1 MNASGRRPAA
11 PDQSPRQPDPK
22 QRVRSTRSM
31 EILCLALAALV
42 VVWSRVLTTQL
53 WPVLGLLCAFVVAIV
68 AFRSRRFFPGRTRT
82 RLLIESWSMVMF
94 IAGVLWFTG
103 KRSSPIL
110 NLYLL
115 PIILSALTLGRLV
128 TLLQV
133 AVIAICHLLLAAATP
148 GLDVI
153 SLVYASQAVGQLAP
167 FLLVAYLTTT
177 LSADITEAR
186 ERIENL
192 AQTDALTGLYN
203 LGMFNE
209 VWQRERDPGVYAL
222 LLIDMDKLKDINDA
236 FGHEAG
242 NSAITLVAQCLQ
254 RSIRTTDYAA
264 RFGGD
269 EFAVLL
275 PGASPEIAEA
285 VVKRVRH
292 NVFKTTLDLRSRM
305 IRCSVSIGVVN
316 YPKDARDMR
325 ELLSITDRNMYRDK
339 ELRRAPGSEASA

>member
-1 MNASGRRPAA
+1 
-11 PDQSPRQPDPK
+11 
-22 QRVRSTRSM
+22 VRSTRSI

-42 VVWSRVLTTQL
+42 LVWSRSPATPL
-53 WPVLGLLCAFVVAIV
+53 WPVLALLGGFAGAIV
-68 AFRSRRFFPGRTRT
+68 MFRARRFFPRRTRT
-82 RLLIESWSMVMF
+82 RLLIESWCMVIF
-94 IAGVLWFTG
+94 ITGVLWFTG
-103 KRSSPIL
+103 KSTSPLL

-133 AVIAICHLLLAAATP
+133 AVVAICHLLLAAATP
-148 GLDVI
+148 GLDVL
-153 SLVYASQAVGQLAP
+153 SLAYASHAVGQLAP

-192 AQTDALTGLYN
+192 AQTDTLTGLYN
-203 LGMFNE
+203 LRMFNE
-209 VWQRERDPGVYAL
+209 VWQRAHDSAERERGVYAL
-222 LLIDMDKLKDINDA
+222 LMIDMDKLKDINDA

-254 RSIRTTDYAA
+254 RSIRNTDYAA

-325 ELLSITDRNMYRDK
+325 ELLSIADRKMYRDK

>member
-1 MNASGRRPAA
+1 
-11 PDQSPRQPDPK
+11 
-22 QRVRSTRSM
+22 
-31 EILCLALAALV
+31 
-42 VVWSRVLTTQL
+42 
-53 WPVLGLLCAFVVAIV
+53 
-68 AFRSRRFFPGRTRT
+68 
-82 RLLIESWSMVMF
+82 MVIF
-94 IAGVLWFTG
+94 ITGVLWFTG
-103 KRSSPIL
+103 KSSSPLL

-115 PIILSALTLGRLV
+115 PIILSAFTLGRLV

-148 GLDVI
+148 GLDVV
-153 SLVYASQAVGQLAP
+153 SLFYASQAVGQLAP

-177 LSADITEAR
+177 LTADITEAR

-203 LGMFNE
+203 LRMFNE
-209 VWQRERDPGVYAL
+209 VWQREHSSAERDRGVYAL
-222 LLIDMDKLKDINDA
+222 LMIDMDKLKDINDA

-242 NSAITLVAQCLQ
+242 NSAIILVAQCLQ
-254 RSIRTTDYAA
+254 RSIRNTDYAA

-275 PGASPEIAEA
+275 PGASSEVADA

-305 IRCSVSIGVVN
+305 IRCSVSICVVN

-325 ELLSITDRNMYRDK
+325 ELLSMADRKMYRDK

>member
-1 MNASGRRPAA
+1 
-11 PDQSPRQPDPK
+11 
-22 QRVRSTRSM
+22 VRSTRSI

-42 VVWSRVLTTQL
+42 LVWSRALVTQL
-53 WPVLGLLCAFVVAIV
+53 WPVTALLLAFVAAIL
-68 AFRSRRFFPGRTRT
+68 AFRARRFFPGRTRT
-82 RLLIESWSMVMF
+82 RLLIESWSMVLF
-94 IAGVLWFTG
+94 ISGVLWFTG
-103 KRSSPIL
+103 KSASPLL

-133 AVIAICHLLLAAATP
+133 VVVAAFHLLLAAATP
-148 GLDVI
+148 GLDVL

-192 AQTDALTGLYN
+192 AQNDALTGLYN
-203 LGMFNE
+203 LRMFNE
-209 VWQRERDPGVYAL
+209 VWQRAHAAAEGDRGVYAL
-222 LLIDMDKLKDINDA
+222 LMIDMDKLKDINDA
-236 FGHEAG
+236 FGHDAG

-254 RSIRTTDYAA
+254 RSIRNTDYAA

-275 PGASPEIAEA
+275 PGASPDIAEA

-316 YPKDARDMR
+316 YPRDGRDMR
-325 ELLSITDRNMYRDK
+325 ELLSMADRNMYRDK
-339 ELRRAPGSEASA
+339 ELRRAPGTPANA

>member
-1 MNASGRRPAA
+1 
-11 PDQSPRQPDPK
+11 
-22 QRVRSTRSM
+22 
-31 EILCLALAALV
+31 
-42 VVWSRVLTTQL
+42 
-53 WPVLGLLCAFVVAIV
+53 
-68 AFRSRRFFPGRTRT
+68 
-82 RLLIESWSMVMF
+82 MVMF
-94 IAGVLWFTG
+94 ITGVLWFTG
-103 KRSSPIL
+103 KSSSPLL

-115 PIILSALTLGRLV
+115 PIILSAFTLGRLV

-133 AVIAICHLLLAAATP
+133 AVIAVCHLLLAAASP
-148 GLDVI
+148 ALDVM
-153 SLVYASQAVGQLAP
+153 SLTYASQAVGQLAP

-203 LGMFNE
+203 LRMFNE
-209 VWQRERDPGVYAL
+209 VWQREHAACERDRGVYAL
-222 LLIDMDKLKDINDA
+222 LMIDMDKLKDINDA
-236 FGHEAG
+236 FGHDAG

-254 RSIRTTDYAA
+254 RSIRNTDHAA

-275 PGASPEIAEA
+275 PGATPEIAEA

-316 YPKDARDMR
+316 YPRDSRDSR
-325 ELLSITDRNMYRDK
+325 EILSIADRNMYRDK

>member
-1 MNASGRRPAA
+1 
-11 PDQSPRQPDPK
+11 
-22 QRVRSTRSM
+22 VRSTRSI

-42 VVWSRVLTTQL
+42 LVWSRSPTTPL
-53 WPVLGLLCAFVVAIV
+53 WPAIALLGAFAAAIV
-68 AFRSRRFFPGRTRT
+68 MFRARRFFPRRTRT
-82 RLLIESWSMVMF
+82 RLLIESWCMVIF
-94 IAGVLWFTG
+94 ITGVLWFTG
-103 KRSSPIL
+103 KSMSPLL

-133 AVIAICHLLLAAATP
+133 AVVAICHVLLAAATP
-148 GLDVI
+148 GIDVL
-153 SLVYASQAVGQLAP
+153 SLVYASLAVGQLAP

-192 AQTDALTGLYN
+192 AQTDTLTGLYN
-203 LGMFNE
+203 LRMFNE
-209 VWQRERDPGVYAL
+209 VWQRAHDSAERERGVYAL
-222 LLIDMDKLKDINDA
+222 LMIDMDKLKDINDA

-254 RSIRTTDYAA
+254 RSIRNTDYAA

-325 ELLSITDRNMYRDK
+325 ELLSIADRKMYRDK

>member
-1 MNASGRRPAA
+1 M
-11 PDQSPRQPDPK
+11 
-22 QRVRSTRSM
+22 RSTRSI

-42 VVWSRVLTTQL
+42 LVWSRALITQL
-53 WPVLGLLCAFVVAIV
+53 WPVLGLLLAFVIAIV
-68 AFRSRRFFPGRTRT
+68 SFRARRFFPGHTRT

-94 IAGVLWFTG
+94 VTGVLWFTG
-103 KRSSPIL
+103 KSDSPLL

-133 AVIAICHLLLAAATP
+133 AVIAVVHVLLAAVTP
-148 GLDVI
+148 GIDVL
-153 SLVYASQAVGQLAP
+153 SLTYASLAVGQLAP

-192 AQTDALTGLYN
+192 AQTDALTGLLN
-203 LGMFNE
+203 LRMFNE
-209 VWQRERDPGVYAL
+209 VWQREHAASERDRGVYAML
-222 LLIDMDKLKDINDA
+222 MIDMDKLKDINDA
-236 FGHEAG
+236 YGHDAG
-242 NSAITLVAQCLQ
+242 NSAIVLVAQCLQ
-254 RSIRTTDYAA
+254 RSIRSTDFAA
-264 RFGGD
+264 RFGSD

-275 PGASPEIAEA
+275 PGATPEIAET

-316 YPKDARDMR
+316 YPKDSRDMR
-325 ELLSITDRNMYRDK
+325 ELLSIGDRKMYRDK
-339 ELRRAPGSEASA
+339 ELRRTPGSEASA

>member
-1 MNASGRRPAA
+1 M
-11 PDQSPRQPDPK
+11 
-22 QRVRSTRSM
+22 RSTRSI

-42 VVWSRVLTTQL
+42 LVWSRALTVQFG
-53 WPVLGLLCAFVVAIV
+53 PVLGLLGAFGVAIV
-68 AFRSRRFFPGRTRT
+68 VFRSPRFFPRHSRT
-82 RLLIESWSMVMF
+82 RLLIESWSMVIF
-94 IAGVLWFTG
+94 ITGVLWFTG
-103 KRSSPIL
+103 KSSSPLL

-133 AVIAICHLLLAAATP
+133 AAIAICHLLLAASTP
-148 GLDVI
+148 GLDVA
-153 SLVYASQAVGQLAP
+153 SLFYASQAVGQLAP

-203 LGMFNE
+203 LRMFNE
-209 VWQRERDPGVYAL
+209 VWQREHAASERDRGVYSL
-222 LLIDMDKLKDINDA
+222 LLIDMDKLKDINDD

-242 NSAITLVAQCLQ
+242 NSAIKLVAQCLQ
-254 RSIRTTDYAA
+254 RSIRNSDYAA

-275 PGASPEIAEA
+275 PGASPDIAEA

-292 NVFKTTLDLRSRM
+292 NVYKTTLDLRSRM
-305 IRCSVSIGVVN
+305 IRCSVSIGLVN

-325 ELLSITDRNMYRDK
+325 EILSMADRKMYRDK
-339 ELRRAPGSEASA
+339 ELRRAPGSEANV

>member
-1 MNASGRRPAA
+1 M
-11 PDQSPRQPDPK
+11 
-22 QRVRSTRSM
+22 RSTRSI

-42 VVWSRVLTTQL
+42 LVWSRALITQL
-53 WPVLGLLCAFVVAIV
+53 WPVTALLLAFVAAILT
-68 AFRSRRFFPGRTRT
+68 FRARRFFPGRTRT
-82 RLLIESWSMVMF
+82 RLLIESWSMVLF
-94 IAGVLWFTG
+94 ISGVLWFTG
-103 KRSSPIL
+103 KSASPLL

-133 AVIAICHLLLAAATP
+133 VAIAVFHLLLAAATP
-148 GLDVI
+148 GLDVL
-153 SLVYASQAVGQLAP
+153 SLAYASQAVGQLAP

-192 AQTDALTGLYN
+192 AQTDTLTGLYN
-203 LGMFNE
+203 LRMFNE
-209 VWQRERDPGVYAL
+209 VWQREHAAAESDRGVYAL
-222 LLIDMDKLKDINDA
+222 LMIDMDKLKDINDA
-236 FGHEAG
+236 FGHDAG

-254 RSIRTTDYAA
+254 RSIRNTDTAA

-275 PGASPEIAEA
+275 PGASPDIAEA

-316 YPKDARDMR
+316 YPRDGRDMR
-325 ELLSITDRNMYRDK
+325 ELLSTADRNMYRDK
-339 ELRRAPGSEASA
+339 ELRRAPGTPANA

>member
-1 MNASGRRPAA
+1 
-11 PDQSPRQPDPK
+11 
-22 QRVRSTRSM
+22 V
-31 EILCLALAALV
+31 LAALV
-42 VVWSRVLTTQL
+42 LVWSGGLAKQL
-53 WPVLGLLCAFVVAIV
+53 WPVLGLLAAFVMAIV
-68 AFRSRRFFPGRTRT
+68 AFRARRFFPRRTRT
-82 RLLIESWSMVMF
+82 RLLIESWSMLIF
-94 IAGVLWFTG
+94 ITGVLWFSG
-103 KRSSPIL
+103 KSSSPLL

-133 AVIAICHLLLAAATP
+133 AVVAICHWLLAAATP
-148 GLDVI
+148 GLDVM
-153 SLVYASQAVGQLAP
+153 SLFYASQAVGQLAP

-177 LSADITEAR
+177 LSADVTEAR

-203 LGMFNE
+203 LRMFNE
-209 VWQRERDPGVYAL
+209 VWRREHDAAERGRGVYAL
-222 LLIDMDKLKDINDA
+222 LMIDMDKLKDINDT

-254 RSIRTTDYAA
+254 RSIRGTDYAA

-292 NVFKTTLDLRSRM
+292 NVYKTTLDLRSRM

-316 YPKDARDMR
+316 YPKDSRDAR
-325 ELLSITDRNMYRDK
+325 ELLSIADRKMYRDK
-339 ELRRAPGSEASA
+339 ELRRAPGSEANA

>member
-1 MNASGRRPAA
+1 
-11 PDQSPRQPDPK
+11 
-22 QRVRSTRSM
+22 
-31 EILCLALAALV
+31 LALAALV
-42 VVWSRVLTTQL
+42 VVWSRPLTTQL
-53 WPVLGLLCAFVVAIV
+53 WPVLGLLCAFVVAIA

-82 RLLIESWSMVMF
+82 RLLIESWSMVIF
-94 IAGVLWFTG
+94 ITGVLWFTG
-103 KRSSPIL
+103 KSSSPLL

-115 PIILSALTLGRLV
+115 PIILSAFTLGRLV

-148 GLDVI
+148 SLDVI
-153 SLVYASQAVGQLAP
+153 SLSYASQAVGQLAP

-203 LGMFNE
+203 LRMFNE
-209 VWQRERDPGVYAL
+209 VWQREHGSAERDRGVYAL

-254 RSIRTTDYAA
+254 RSIRNTDFAA

-275 PGASPEIAEA
+275 PGASPEVAEA

-325 ELLSITDRNMYRDK
+325 EILSIADRKMYRDK
-339 ELRRAPGSEASA
+339 ELRRTPGSEASA

>member
-1 MNASGRRPAA
+1 
-11 PDQSPRQPDPK
+11 
-22 QRVRSTRSM
+22 
-31 EILCLALAALV
+31 LALAALV
-42 VVWSRVLTTQL
+42 VVWSRALTIQL
-53 WPVLGLLCAFVVAIV
+53 WPVLGLFCAFVVAIV
-68 AFRSRRFFPGRTRT
+68 AFRSRWFFPGLTRT
-82 RLLIESWSMVMF
+82 RLLIESWSMVIF
-94 IAGVLWFTG
+94 ITGVLWFTG
-103 KRSSPIL
+103 KSSSPLL

-133 AVIAICHLLLAAATP
+133 AVIAICHVLLAAATP

-153 SLVYASQAVGQLAP
+153 SLSYASQAVGQLAP

-203 LGMFNE
+203 LRMFNE
-209 VWQRERDPGVYAL
+209 VWQREHGSAERDRGVYAML
-222 LLIDMDKLKDINDA
+222 MIDMDKLKDINDA

-254 RSIRTTDYAA
+254 RSIRNTDFAA

-316 YPKDARDMR
+316 YPRDGRDMR
-325 ELLSITDRNMYRDK
+325 ELLSIADRKMYRDK